1 MVFGATGGTGLAIV
15 KQAVE
20 QGHKVTAY
28 VRNPDKLV
36 LEHPN
41 LVKIKAELNDEAAMD
56 NAIKG

>member
-28 VRNPDKLV
+28 VRNPEKLV
-36 LEHPN
+36 IEHPN
-41 LVKIKAELNDEAAMD
+41 LVKIKAELND
-56 NAIKG
+56 